1 MEITF
6 LGTASAIPSKN
17 RNHTSIAVKAFG
29 EIFLFDCGESTQRQL
44 NYTNISPMKIS
55 KIFISH
61 LHGDHILG
69 LPGLIQSMGFRG
81 REKPLTIYGP
91 KGLLKIK
98 DCIFNNGFNPVNF
111 EVNIVE
117 IQEGTVFE
125 TDDYIVKTA
134 KTEHNLLNYSYTIEE
149 KKKPRF
155 IREKA
160 IALGVKVGPDFGKLH
175 SGQTVEVD
183 GKTIYPE
190 DVLGPA
196 RDGKKLCYSGDSK
209 PCEAMIQLAKNSTL
223 LIHEATFLEEDI
235 DKAYE
240 NGHSTAIQAASIG
253 RDASVENLILTHFSN
268 RYTKLKPFKIE
279 ASEVFEN
286 VEIAY
291 DFMNVEIVKDEKA
304 KGEDKYR
311 LLISKNFIK

>member
-44 NYTNISPMKIS
+44 NFTNISPMKIS

-117 IQEGTVFE
+117 IQEGIVIE
-125 TDDYIVKTA
+125 TEEYIVKTA

-149 KKKPRF
+149 KKMPRF

-175 SGQTVEVD
+175 SGKSVEVD
-183 GKTIYPE
+183 GKTINPE

-223 LIHEATFLEEDI
+223 LIHEATFLEEDM

-268 RYTKLKPFKIE
+268 RYTDLNPFKKE

-304 KGEDKYR
+304 KSEDKYK
-311 LLISKNFIK
+311 LIISKNFIG

>member
-6 LGTASAIPSKN
+6 LGTASAIPSKD

-29 EIFLFDCGESTQRQL
+29 EVFLFDCGESTQRQL
-44 NYTNISPMKIS
+44 NYTNISPMKIT

-61 LHGDHILG
+61 MHGDHILG

-81 REKPLTIYGP
+81 RENPLTIYGP

-98 DCIFNNGFNPVNF
+98 DCIFNNGFNPVKF
-111 EVNIVE
+111 EVNLVE
-117 IQEGTVFE
+117 IEEGTVVE
-125 TDDYIVKTA
+125 TEDYIIKSL
-134 KTEHNLLNYSYTIEE
+134 KTEHNLLNYSYAIEE
-149 KKKPRF
+149 KKMPRF

-160 IALGVKVGPDFGKLH
+160 IALGVKEGPDFGKLH
-175 SGQTVEVD
+175 KGESVEVD
-183 GKTIYPE
+183 GKIINPE

-196 RDGKKLCYSGDSK
+196 RKGRKLTYSGDSK
-209 PCEAMIQLAKNSTL
+209 PCEAMIQLSKNSTL

-240 NGHSTAIQAASIG
+240 NCHSTAIQAASIG
-253 RDASVENLILTHFSN
+253 RDAGVDNLILTHFSN
-268 RYTKLKPFKIE
+268 RYTNLKPFKKE
-279 ASEVFEN
+279 ASEIFPD

-291 DFMNVEIVKDEKA
+291 DFMNVEIVKDEKS
-304 KGEDKYR
+304 KGEDKYK
-311 LLISKNFIK
+311 LVISKNFIE